1 MNPKKT
7 IKKKRFLKEETT
19 LDLAKLLEEEEL
31 DWAAEF
37 DSMDTDLD
45 GKIEPF
51 LFGNLI
57 FRIPFL

>member
-45 GKIEPF
+45 GKIEF
-51 LFGNLI
+51 EDFT
-57 FRIPFL
+57 RSDRQ

>member
-45 GKIEPF
+45 GKIEF
-51 LFGNLI
+51 EDFT
-57 FRIPFL
+57 RSDQQ